1 MEQNQSWQVGHQ
13 NINQGKAFLVVLDAI
28 SITPPM
34 IKVQMFSCHIIQAP
48 QLHIQNL
55 DIGENIGDPSIF
67 DISVAIHQFHSI

>member
-13 NINQGKAFLVVLDAI
+13 NINQGKAFLAVPDAI
-28 SITPPM
+28 SITPLV
-34 IKVQMFSCHIIQAP
+34 IDVQMFSCHIIQAP